1 MSRYTAP
8 RHTAPRHALLV
19 FTLFLAPLSA
29 FAQIQ
34 NSPVGHWLAEHPSQG
49 GICSWWDF
57 RPDGTL
63 TMHVGAAITSP
74 ITRPSPD
81 SFIAPAATATDPP
94 VTVTYHIDGDTL
106 HLKSTQIADQ
116 ILIRVGSAPS
126 PKDPLLGKWR
136 PVPPATISPD
146 PDTATRQKA
155 MAEAIFV
162 FGADNTETVRAP
174 FTSIEG
180 KWDVKTQT
188 FHLEK
193 QTVAY
198 SFQRTGQKLSLAQ
211 PPDGKRTDT
220 YLPDPI
226 M

>member
-1 MSRYTAP
+1 MS
-8 RHTAPRHALLV
+8 RHTAPRHTLLIFALL
-19 FTLFLAPLSA
+19 LAPLSA
-29 FAQIQ
+29 SAQIQ
-34 NSPVGHWLAEHPSQG
+34 SSPVGHWLAEHPAQG

-74 ITRPSPD
+74 ITRPTPD
-81 SFIAPAATATDPP
+81 TFIAPAATATDPP
-94 VTVTYHIDGDTL
+94 VTVTYRIDGDTL

-116 ILIRVGSAPS
+116 ILVRVGHAPS

-136 PVPPATISPD
+136 PALPATLSQD
-146 PDTATRQKA
+146 PDTAARQKA
-155 MAEAIFV
+155 MADAIFV
-162 FGADNTETVRAP
+162 FAANNTETVRAP

-180 KWDVKTQT
+180 KWDVNAHT
-188 FHLEK
+188 FHLEDQK
-193 QTVAY
+193 VVY
-198 SFQRTGQKLSLAQ
+198 SFQRTGQRLTLGQ

-220 YLPDPI
+220 YIPDPI

>member
-1 MSRYTAP
+1 MS
-8 RHTAPRHALLV
+8 RHTAPRNTFL
-19 FTLFLAPLSA
+19 FTLLLLMAPLSA

-74 ITRPSPD
+74 ITRPGPD
-81 SFIAPAATATDPP
+81 TFIAPAATATDPP
-94 VTVTYHIDGDTL
+94 VTVAYRVDGDIL
-106 HLKSTQIADQ
+106 HLKSARVAEQLLA
-116 ILIRVGSAPS
+116 RVGSAPS
-126 PKDPLLGKWR
+126 SKDPLLGKWR
-136 PVPPATISPD
+136 PVLPANLSND
-146 PDTATRQKA
+146 PDTAARQKA
-155 MAEAIFV
+155 MADAIFV
-162 FGADNTETVRAP
+162 FAADNTETVRAP

-180 KWDVKTQT
+180 KWDINAHT
-188 FHLEK
+188 FHLEDEK
-193 QTVAY
+193 VIYT
-198 SFQRTGQKLSLAQ
+198 FQRTGHKLTLGQ